1 MTGIDFLI
9 EGRIATIALNRQEVF
24 NSFNTAMAKALQQCL
39 DECEADEKVR
49 VVLLTAIGKAFC
61 AGQDL
66 KETIGENKIPVT
78 QIVEE
83 NYNPI
88 ILKIRQLNKPVVVAV
103 NGIAAGAGANI
114 ALCGDIVVAKESA
127 SFIQAFSKIGLIPD
141 CGGTYF
147 LPRLIGTQKAAA
159 LMMTADKVTAKEAV
173 EMGMIYKEYPDEDF
187 DKEVKALVEKIAA
200 MPTKG
205 LYYTKLLLN
214 ETFSKTLPEQLMNE
228 AQYQTKAA
236 ATADFAEGVSAFI
249 EKRIPTFTGK

>member
-1 MTGIDFLI
+1 MNGIDFLI
-9 EGRIATIALNRQEVF
+9 EDSIATITLNRQEVF

-39 DECEADEKVR
+39 DDCDTNENVR
-49 VVLLTAIGKAFC
+49 VVLLTASGKAFC

-66 KETIGENKIPVT
+66 KEILGDNSIPVT

-88 ILKIRQLNKPVVVAV
+88 ILKIRQLSKPVVIAV

-114 ALCGDIVVAKESA
+114 ALAGDIVVAKASA
-127 SFIQAFSKIGLIPD
+127 HFVQAFSKIGLIPD

-147 LPRLIGTQKAAA
+147 LPRLIGPQMAAA

-173 EMGMIYKEYPDEDF
+173 EMGMIFRAYPDEDF
-187 DKEVKALVEKIAA
+187 EMEVKTLVEKIAS

-214 ETFSKTLPEQLMNE
+214 DTFSRTLPEQLSNE
-228 AQYQTKAA
+228 AAYQTRAA

>member
-1 MTGIDFLI
+1 MNGIDFLI
-9 EGRIATIALNRQEVF
+9 EGSIATITLNRQEVF
-24 NSFNTAMAKALQQCL
+24 NSFNTAMAMALQHYL
-39 DECEADEKVR
+39 DECAADENIR
-49 VVLLTAIGKAFC
+49 VVLLTGIGKAFC

-66 KETIGENKIPVT
+66 KETIGENKIPVR

-88 ILKIRQLNKPVVVAV
+88 ILKIRQLNKPVVIAV

-114 ALCGDIVVAKESA
+114 ALSGDIVVAKESA

-147 LPRLIGTQKAAA
+147 LPRLIGSQRAAA

-173 EMGMIYKEYPDEDF
+173 EMGMIYKAYPDEDF
-187 DKEVKALVEKIAA
+187 DTAVEALVEKLAA

-205 LYYTKLLLN
+205 LYYTKQLLN
-214 ETFSKTLPEQLMNE
+214 ESFNNSLQEQLANE

-236 ATADFAEGVSAFI
+236 ATVDFAEGVSAFI

>member
-1 MTGIDFLI
+1 MNGIDFLI
-9 EGRIATIALNRQEVF
+9 EGSIATITLNRQEVF

-39 DECEADEKVR
+39 DECESDDNVR

-88 ILKIRQLNKPVVVAV
+88 ILKIRQLNKPVVIAV

-147 LPRLIGTQKAAA
+147 LPRLIGSQRAAA

-173 EMGMIYKEYPDEDF
+173 EMGMIYKAFPDEEF
-187 DKEVKALVEKIAA
+187 EKEVKVLVEKIAA

-205 LYYTKLLLN
+205 LYYTKMLLN
-214 ETFSKTLPEQLMNE
+214 DTFNNTLSEQLKSE
-228 AQYQTKAA
+228 AQYQTNAA
-236 ATADFAEGVSAFI
+236 ATEDFAEGVSAFI
-249 EKRIPTFTGK
+249 EKRIPIFKGK